1 MDFFTSARVW
11 KTKSGTLVT
20 GICHSEKITCM
31 CCDVRDKYLVTGS
44 EDKSCK
50 VWDLTTGKL
59 TQVYM
64 YHLTCQ
70 TKLYTR
76 TNTHIE
82 IDVILLFFQFIDA
95 RVRYTF
101 QVLVEHSTCVIK
113 VTIKS
118 DSTTVISGA
127 SDGCIM
133 VWEVSSG
140 ECIHKLNTHTSCIT
154 TLMFLSNE
162 QFVISCKIYYNS
174 NYNLVIRFFN
184 FF

>member
-1 MDFFTSARVW
+1 
-11 KTKSGTLVT
+11 
-20 GICHSEKITCM
+20 M
-31 CCDVRDKYLVTGS
+31 CCDIRDKYLVTGS

-59 TQVYM
+59 TQVHM
-64 YHLTCQ
+64 NYHTCQ
-70 TKLYTR
+70 NCTLRKNQYSYR
-76 TNTHIE
+76 
-82 IDVILLFFQFIDA
+82 DSFFSQFVDTCD
-95 RVRYTF
+95 RYTF

-118 DSTTVISGA
+118 DSSTVISGA

-154 TLMFLSNE
+154 SLKFLSNE
-162 QFVISCKIYYNS
+162 QFVISCKIYYS
-174 NYNLVIRFFN
+174 SLTFSTF
-184 FF
+184 